1 MRALSDRALVR
12 IQSPFAASE
21 LSEPQPDVAVV
32 PLGEYSKDHPS
43 SAYLLIEVAE
53 TLEAVIIALQAE
65 RTGAEPGYVIR
76 EAVRRVVQLRQHL
89 DSNQTG

>member
-1 MRALSDRALVR
+1 MPGEPLDTK
-12 IQSPFAASE
+12 E
-21 LSEPQPDVAVV
+21 LRE
-32 PLGEYSKDHPS
+32 
-43 SAYLLIEVAE
+43 LLLEVAE

>member
-1 MRALSDRALVR
+1 MPGEPLDNK
-12 IQSPFAASE
+12 E
-21 LSEPQPDVAVV
+21 LRE
-32 PLGEYSKDHPS
+32 
-43 SAYLLIEVAE
+43 LLLEVAE

-65 RTGAEPGYVIR
+65 RTGAEPGYVLR

>member
-1 MRALSDRALVR
+1 MPGEPLDNR
-12 IQSPFAASE
+12 E
-21 LSEPQPDVAVV
+21 LRE
-32 PLGEYSKDHPS
+32 
-43 SAYLLIEVAE
+43 LLLEVAE

-65 RTGAEPGYVIR
+65 RTGAEPGYVLR

>member
-1 MRALSDRALVR
+1 
-12 IQSPFAASE
+12 
-21 LSEPQPDVAVV
+21 
-32 PLGEYSKDHPS
+32 
-43 SAYLLIEVAE
+43 LLEVAE

-65 RTGAEPGYVIR
+65 RTGTEPGYVIR